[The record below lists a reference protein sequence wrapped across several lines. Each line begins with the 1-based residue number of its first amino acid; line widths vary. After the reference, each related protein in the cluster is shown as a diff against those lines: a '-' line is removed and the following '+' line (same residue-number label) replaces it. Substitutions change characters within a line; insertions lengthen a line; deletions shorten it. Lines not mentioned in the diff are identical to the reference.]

1 MKHFRKFM
9 EEVDSADE
17 KSTESRS
24 ETAKKRFETQKMKA
38 KSELES
44 TREKVKDSGKRS
56 TPIFNKHQSV
66 RLNKNQGQ
74 LPTLNRKK
82 ED

>member
-1 MKHFRKFM
+1 M
-9 EEVDSADE
+9 EEVDSADQ
-17 KSTESRS
+17 KSKEDRS
-24 ETAKKRFETQKMKA
+24 ETAKKRFETQKIKA

-44 TREKVKDSGKRS
+44 IFFFFIVWGNRS

-74 LPTLNRKK
+74 LPSFNKK
-82 ED
+82 EN